1 MNSQWVNDGDD
12 PFRSPERAVL
22 INPIF
27 YCLMGLCWDKIRKRQ
42 HTAKRK
48 WPAFLGLDVPPTQ
61 PCGDYAVTRTEYEGN
76 PAPEANSLLA
86 FFDVGPDMQIEPI
99 QPMVGQSLCF
109 HKPYVKNLVKI

>member
-22 INPIF
+22 INPI
-27 YCLMGLCWDKIRKRQ
+27 C
-42 HTAKRK
+42 
-48 WPAFLGLDVPPTQ
+48 
-61 PCGDYAVTRTEYEGN
+61 DYAVTRTEYEGN

-86 FFDVGPDMQIEPI
+86 FFDVGPGLQIELI